1 MAGFRSLKAIVEREV
16 IDGAVIYTTWRKA
29 PAVVTAAQFW
39 LDMSMS
45 PGNPKPNYYAST
57 PLVGAVM
64 AQSTDGGIFHGGAV
78 SPKTKHLRRVTA
90 MTQTAGAVPLPMIL
104 CDYLAYYPVLD
115 EGVIDEAQVLTPV
128 ALTRYPT
135 GAGVQILPVVTA
147 PHVVGTGTTFTV
159 SYTNQDGVAGRT
171 TSVVQLGT
179 QTVNGTVA
187 CGGVGANRIGPFLPL
202 QAGDTGVR
210 SIESCTFS
218 GVPEVGLLT
227 LVLVKPIADVSIRGV
242 DAAVE
247 VDLLTDKPSLP
258 RIYDDAY
265 LNWIA
270 LTAGS
275 VTGAQI
281 NGECWFSWN

>member
-1 MAGFRSLKAIVEREV
+1 MAGFRSLKSIVEREV
-16 IDGAVIYTTWRKA
+16 IDGAMVYTTWRKA
-29 PAVVTAAQFW
+29 PVVITAAQFW
-39 LDMSMS
+39 LDLSMS

-57 PLVGAVM
+57 PLVGATM

-78 SPKTKHLRRVTA
+78 SPRTKHLRRITA

-115 EGVIDEAQVLTPV
+115 EGVIDEPQVLTPV
-128 ALTRYPT
+128 ALTRYSD

-179 QTVNGTVA
+179 QTVNGTIA
-187 CGGVGANRIGPFLPL
+187 CGGVGTNRIGPFLPL
-202 QAGDTGVR
+202 QTGDTGVR
-210 SIESCTFS
+210 TIESVTFS
-218 GVPEVGLLT
+218 GLPEVGLLT
-227 LVLVKPIADVSIRGV
+227 LVLVRPLADVSIRGI

-247 VDLLTDKPSLP
+247 VDFLTDKPSLP
-258 RIYDDAY
+258 RVYDDAY

-281 NGECWFSWN
+281 NGEAWFSWS